1 MARGKGL
8 WRVAGIHR
16 AAQPGQVDGNWSN
29 VAKEPVIRFEAIV
42 NNVKTLTSDNTIRV
56 TLDLPETAIDVM
68 AMLAQTKVDGI
79 VLDVTVKA
87 KAG

>member
-1 MARGKGL
+1 M
-8 WRVAGIHR
+8 
-16 AAQPGQVDGNWSN
+16 
-29 VAKEPVIRFEAIV
+29 AKEPVIRFEAIV

-56 TLDLPETAIDVM
+56 TFDLPETAIDVM

-87 KAG
+87 KNS